1 MQRIKIPVIKCQSLG
16 YAVYRGSLKAKEL
29 YPALWIDRYDED
41 VNPLGYQ
48 RPFNAERSKDAAKYA
63 EEEPKGFW
71 PEAILNIRAND
82 DAAKTPIV
90 QYAFEPAA
98 PDSPYGTFTVDYD
111 ETKVKQFGPEAVP
124 FERAF
129 SQVDC
134 QHRLGMMAN
143 SEKEVTI
150 CIFER
155 LTRLEEALIFR
166 VINEKQVKIS
176 TSLVDLLVFRLGKGD
191 LYNPTHAWALRLN
204 SDPVSPFYDKVYT
217 GGAKVSGKTY
227 VVTLRTLRE
236 CLKLAIGDDEIPNRL
251 PENRKLSLLKKLQNT
266 SVVYQT
272 ILDPNLTE
280 LQRRKNFDTAYEF
293 IRTYWNAVNALWPD
307 AWDPQKHKQYKL
319 LTTPGLK
326 GLSMVGNAVFEQCR
340 QKNDYSYRIIDTLLS
355 PAASWVEWHKDGDF
369 RQATGNAGAV
379 IVRNRLRQKVIPVGV
394 LSL

>member
-1 MQRIKIPVIKCQSLG
+1 MQRIKIPVIKGQSLG
-16 YAVYRGSLKAKEL
+16 CIVYRGSIKAKEL

-48 RPFNAERSKDAAKYA
+48 RPFNEERSKDATRYA

-82 DAAKTPIV
+82 DEARTPIV
-90 QYAFEPAA
+90 QYSFEAIS
-98 PDSPYGTFTVDYD
+98 PDSPYGTLAVDYD
-111 ETKVKQFGPEAVP
+111 ETKSINFGSEKVP

-134 QHRLGMMAN
+134 QHRLGMMSN
-143 SEKEVTI
+143 SEKIVTV

-204 SDPVSPFYDKVYT
+204 SDPLSPFYDKVYT
-217 GGAKVSGKTY
+217 GGAKVMGKTY
-227 VVTLRTLRE
+227 IVTLRTLRG
-236 CLKLAIGDDEIPNRL
+236 CLKEMLGDDEIPGNFS
-251 PENRKLSLLKKLQNT
+251 ENQKLSALKKLQNT
-266 SVVYQT
+266 SVVYRT

-280 LQRRKNFDTAYEF
+280 VQKRKNFDTAYEF
-293 IRTYWNAVNALWPD
+293 IRTYWTVVKDLW
-307 AWDPQKHKQYKL
+307 AAEWDPHNYKQYKL

-326 GLSMVGNAVFEQCR
+326 GLSMVGSAVFEVCR
-340 QKNDYSYRIIDTLLS
+340 QKNEYSYRTIDTLLS
-355 PAASWVEWHKDGDF
+355 PAADWVDWHKDSDF

-379 IVRNRLRQKVIPVGV
+379 IVRDKLRQKIVPVGV
-394 LSL
+394 LTL